1 MLRVW
6 LVVIGAMLPAEERAR
21 WREEWDSDLDAMRR
35 RGAGMRERTTWAIG
49 LWWAAVQFRT
59 EGASMDGWG
68 REVRNAIRGL
78 MHRPAFT
85 AIAVLTLGLGVGANT
100 AIFSVV
106 NGVLLEPLRYP
117 DSEELVVVTTAFPFQ
132 GFYEFWMSPPEYMEL
147 EARTTTLEAIAGY
160 RAQTFSVGGGDQPER
175 VTGAYATASIFD
187 VLGVQPIM
195 GRGFTAEEDLP
206 TSSPVVVLSW
216 EMWTRSFG
224 QDPQIVG
231 RTVDVDGARTEV
243 VGVMPE
249 GFDIDDNGAE
259 LWFPVQID
267 RSNYNNRGSH
277 FLEVVGR
284 MRAGVTMAVAQREL
298 TDIVIRWADESA
310 GAGHTPT
317 PDQHPMAMEQL
328 QEEVVADVRPAL
340 LVLLGAVGFVLL
352 IACANVGNLLL
363 VRAEDRQKEVA
374 VRVALGA
381 GRGRLMRQ
389 FLTEGVVLSVAGAL
403 VGLAI
408 AWVSL
413 SVLKAASPGDVP
425 RLAEIDLDGTVL
437 AVTSGIAIAVGVFFG
452 FAPARHIMF
461 GALAGALKDG
471 GLRTTDTA
479 GKRGLRS
486 LLVVSEMALAL
497 VLAVGAGLMLR
508 SFETLNSVDPGFD
521 TDGLLTF
528 QLYLPPTSYP
538 GAPEAMAFYAR
549 LEESMEA
556 RPEFEGVA
564 FTSSLPPQQPLSA
577 NTTEIEA
584 VVIDPNDP
592 NAQLPNIDYWT
603 TVSTDFVE
611 TLGLQVL
618 AGRALTP
625 ADGVD
630 GTPVIMINRTMA
642 EKYFPDQSAIGQRV
656 RPCCGDPIV
665 WWEVIGVIEDLK
677 QDGLANPSGTELY
690 ISHPQ
695 RGNRTMW
702 VTARTRGDAAAATGA
717 AREAVW
723 ALDPSLPLAQL
734 QPMNEVVGD
743 VLARSRFLT
752 GLMATFAGLALLL
765 AAVGTY
771 GVMSYSVAQR
781 GRELGIR
788 MAMGAEPGA
797 VQRLVLG
804 QGLKVAAVGL
814 VVGMAGAWALTGL
827 MESLL
832 FNVDVRDPWAFVIG
846 PALLSLVAIAACW
859 IPAHRA
865 TRVDPVKVLRQE

>member
-1 MLRVW
+1 MLRLWLRLVSVW
-6 LVVIGAMLPAEERAR
+6 LPSEERGR

-35 RGAGMRERTTWAIG
+35 RGAGYMERTTWAIG

-78 MHRPAFT
+78 LHRPAFT

-106 NGVLLEPLRYP
+106 NGVILEPLRYP
-117 DSEELVVVTTAFPFQ
+117 ASEQLVTVTTAFPQQ
-132 GFYEFWMSPPEYMEL
+132 GFYGFWMSPPEYMEL
-147 EARTTTLEAIAGY
+147 EERTTTLEAVAGY
-160 RAQTFSVGGGDQPER
+160 RAGTFSVGGGDQPER
-175 VTGAYATASIFD
+175 VTGAVATASIFR
-187 VLGVQPIM
+187 VLGVQPAM
-195 GRGFTAEEDLP
+195 GRGYTEDEDLP
-206 TSSPVVVLSW
+206 TSSPVAVLSW

-224 QDPQIVG
+224 QDPQIIG
-231 RTVDVDGARTEV
+231 RTIEVNGAQTEV

-249 GFDIDDNGAE
+249 GFDVDDNGAE
-259 LWFPVQID
+259 IWLPVQID
-267 RSNYNNRGSH
+267 RTNYNNRGSH
-277 FLEVVGR
+277 FLEVLGR
-284 MRAGVTMAVAQREL
+284 MRPGVTMAVAQREL

-310 GAGHTPT
+310 GAGHVPT
-317 PDQHPMAMEQL
+317 PDNHPMAMEQL
-328 QEEVVADVRPAL
+328 QEEVVSDVRPAL
-340 LVLLGAVGFVLL
+340 LILLGAVGFVLL

-389 FLTEGVVLSVAGAL
+389 FLTEGVVLSVAGAV

-413 SVLKAASPGDVP
+413 QVLKAASPGDVP

-452 FAPARHIMF
+452 FAPARHILF
-461 GALAGALKDG
+461 GALSGALKDG
-471 GLRTTDTA
+471 GVRTTDTA

-508 SFETLNSVDPGFD
+508 SFESLTSVDPGFE

-528 QLYLPPTSYP
+528 QVYLPPGAYP
-538 GAPEAMAFYAR
+538 GGPEIEAFFDQ

-556 RPEFEGVA
+556 RPEFESVA

-584 VVIDPNDP
+584 VVVDPNDP

-603 TVSTDFVE
+603 VVSDDFVE
-611 TLGLQVL
+611 TLGLPVL
-618 AGRALTP
+618 EGRSFTA
-625 ADGVD
+625 ADGAD
-630 GTPVIMINRTMA
+630 ATPVIMINRAMA
-642 EKYFPDQSAIGQRV
+642 EKYFPDMSPIGQRV
-656 RPCCGDPIV
+656 RPCCGDPIA

-677 QDGLANPSGTELY
+677 QDGLDNPSGTELY

-695 RGNRTMW
+695 RAFRTMW
-702 VTARTRGDAAAATGA
+702 VTARTRGDAASASPA

-788 MAMGAEPGA
+788 MAMGAEAG
-797 VQRLVLG
+797 VVERLVLG

-814 VVGMAGAWALTGL
+814 VVGLGGAWGLTGL

-832 FNVDVRDPWAFVIG
+832 FNVDARDPLAFVIG
-846 PALLSLVAIAACW
+846 PAVLSLVAVAACW
-859 IPAHRA
+859 IPARRA